1 MASEWPRTTLIPLA
15 SQGGTLGERLGIATI
30 TIIFRIGTKTGANRV
45 ELDVSGHRG
54 QGLAAFEQ
62 NALKALGPEHPVSTM
77 TAVVPLGK
85 APFEFF
91 DEDREVKEAVAI
103 GLQESLDL
111 IGAIWR
117 LTQESELLIEGLA
130 TRWTVAGLD
139 ALE

>member
-1 MASEWPRTTLIPLA
+1 MAQNNSDTLTA
-15 SQGGTLGERLGIATI
+15 QGGTTLGARLCIAAI
-30 TIIFRIGTKTGANRV
+30 TIIFGIGTKTGANRV
-45 ELDVSGHRG
+45 ELDVSSHGG

-62 NALKALGPEHPVSTM
+62 NALKALGSKHSISTM

-85 APFEFF
+85 AAFEFF

-117 LTQESELLIEGLA
+117 LTQESELLIEGMA
-130 TRWTVAGLD
+130 TRRTVAGLD
-139 ALE
+139 AFE